1 MICYRLVFI
10 LHLLGGALEWHLKST
25 RKEFLKVQ
33 CDGDKRSVLDCWVD
47 TTQRN
52 DCLHEIAVL
61 CFGKLLGYAIK
72 RGGGGSST
80 PSALAQIIFFEK
92 FYAIKMQHT
101 FLQKVHNLATLSFGS
116 FCYNFGN
123 SMPN

>member
-1 MICYRLVFI
+1 MICYRLVFL
-10 LHLLGGALEWHLKST
+10 LHLLGASEWHLNSA
-25 RKEFLKVQ
+25 RKELLKVQ

-47 TTQRN
+47 TTQRK
-52 DCLHEIAVL
+52 DCLHEILVF

-72 RGGGGSST
+72 RGGGLKHTLSLGSDN
-80 PSALAQIIFFEK
+80 LFFENS
-92 FYAIKMQHT
+92 YAIKMQHA
-101 FLQKVHNLATLSFGS
+101 FLQKVHNLTTLSFGS